1 MSSNIKIFKIVY
13 NYDVDISIYNFGE
26 MKGLIFPCLYLVI
39 VTSMSNVNK
48 GNSLLGIVN
57 IFELIHFQ

>member
-1 MSSNIKIFKIVY
+1 
-13 NYDVDISIYNFGE
+13 
-26 MKGLIFPCLYLVI
+26 MKGLIFPCRYLVI

-48 GNSLLGIVN
+48 GNSLPGFVN